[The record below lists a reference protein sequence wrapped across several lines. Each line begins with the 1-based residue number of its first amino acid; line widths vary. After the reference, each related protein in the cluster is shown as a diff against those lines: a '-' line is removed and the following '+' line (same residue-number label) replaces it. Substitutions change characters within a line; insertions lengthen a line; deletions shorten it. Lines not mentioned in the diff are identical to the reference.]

1 MIRLFILPANL
12 FITDCAGTR
21 VHSVDR
27 SKLRSQILI
36 PLSGIRELTVIVC
49 LPNQVLL
56 ETFF

>member
-21 VHSVDR
+21 IHPVDG
-27 SKLRSQILI
+27 SKLRSQNLI
-36 PLSGIRELTVIVC
+36 HSSGIRELTVLVG
-49 LPNQVLL
+49 LPNQVVL